1 MARPRRV
8 AAKRTVDKVK
18 EQLAGDEDLKE
29 YNVKSEDT
37 NESSSGIFQSQCVWC
52 FSEGSLLG
60 GHLLCSLPAFSPLFD
75 CNTWKIFWLPLDFVF
90 L

>member
-1 MARPRRV
+1 VCA
-8 AAKRTVDKVK
+8 VK

-37 NESSSGIFQSQCVWC
+37 NESSSGIFQSQCFWC

-60 GHLLCSLPAFSPLFD
+60 GHLLGSLPAFSPLLIATLGRYFGCLWFFD
-75 CNTWKIFWLPLDFVF
+75 F